1 MLMKL
6 MKYELIR
13 RKNSL
18 AVFFGTLLTLE
29 VVSLIAIN
37 RGGKWI
43 VLFIGL
49 MFFVIIGAS
58 LFVVYDNIK
67 LLSDDLNNTSGYM
80 LFMTPNHGYNITAAK
95 MIIGFIE
102 VTVTFLLV
110 ALLYYINFKYLDS
123 LYNITT
129 NTEVQMIFS
138 GMTEVIKV
146 AEISLI
152 HIVYLILTYV
162 LGWFVF
168 ITTVYISIILRKTLF
183 SNSKFNGLFSFLIF
197 VALNVLTGL
206 AGQLISVGYIAI
218 SRYKGFMFSNILPAS
233 DPVFFREFMM
243 AIFNISNIINLVI
256 VVGFF
261 WGCGYLL
268 TKRVDL

>member
-18 AVFFGTLLTLE
+18 AIFFGTLLTLE
-29 VVSLIAIN
+29 LVSLFAIN

-43 VLFIGL
+43 ALFIVL

-102 VTVTFLLV
+102 VTITFLLV
-110 ALLYYINFKYLDS
+110 ALLYYINFLYLDS
-123 LYNITT
+123 LYNIST
-129 NTEVQMIFS
+129 NSDIQFIFT
-138 GMTEVIKV
+138 GMSEVIKV
-146 AEISLI
+146 AEIKLI
-152 HIVYLILTYV
+152 HIIYLILTYV
-162 LGWFVF
+162 IGWFVF
-168 ITTVYISIILRKTLF
+168 IATVYLSIILRKTLF
-183 SNSKFNGLFSFLIF
+183 SNSKFNGLYSFLIF
-197 VALNVLTGL
+197 VALNVITGL
-206 AGQLISVGYIAI
+206 VGQVISVGYISI
-218 SRYKGFMFSNILPAS
+218 SKFNGYIFSELVPES

-243 AIFNISNIINLVI
+243 ALFNISNVINIVI